1 MIQTIEKKILEDS
14 KEIVC
19 LHISNRQG
27 ASVALCNYGAR
38 WTSCIV
44 PDKEGKME
52 EVLIG
57 LPSIRECLGDTYYK
71 GATVGRVAN
80 RIANASFQL
89 KGKTYHLDL
98 NDGKN
103 SNHGG
108 FHGFSHQVWDYK
120 VQDESNQVI
129 FSLHSPDGEGGF
141 PGNVDV
147 KVTYTWTDDN
157 QLIIEHQGVTDED
170 TYLNMTCHAYLNLSG
185 RETEIY
191 EHLLEIPA
199 SQILETTDEYIPTG
213 KLLDVEGTPFDFQK
227 LRKIGV
233 IEDIDNESMR
243 QNRGYNH
250 CYSLLHSPICHQNSS
265 SQRSQENNFQQELH
279 QAALLLEPKTGR
291 KLQVC
296 TSLPGVLIYSA
307 GFLPHPSTGICFE
320 TQYWPDTPNHPEF
333 PSCLLRKGE
342 NYHETTVFHFST
354 SNSQIEGAADA
365 PLMFKR
371 TFEA

>member
-1 MIQTIEKKILEDS
+1 MIQTIEKKISEDG

-19 LHISNRQG
+19 LRITNNKG
-27 ASVALCNYGAR
+27 TSVAFCNYGAR

-52 EVLIG
+52 EVLVG
-57 LPSIRECLGDTYYK
+57 LPSIQECIADTFYK

-80 RIANASFQL
+80 RIAHASFQL
-89 KGKTYHLDL
+89 KGRTYHLDP

-108 FHGFSHQVWDYK
+108 FHGFSHRVWAYAF
-120 VQDESNQVI
+120 SNEGNQII
-129 FSLHSPDGEGGF
+129 FSLHSPDGEDGF

-157 QLIIEHQGVTDED
+157 QLIIEHQGITDED
-170 TYLNMTCHAYLNLSG
+170 TFLNMTCHAYLNLSG
-185 RETEIY
+185 KETEIY
-191 EHLLEIPA
+191 EHLLEIPS

-213 KLLDVEGTPFDFQK
+213 KLLDVMGTPFDFLS

-250 CYSLLHSPICHQNSS
+250 CYSLLKAPVC
-265 SQRSQENNFQQELH
+265 QQKMH
-279 QAALLLEPKTGR
+279 QAAFLLEPLSGR

-333 PSCLLRKGE
+333 PSCLLRKGAT
-342 NYHETTVFHFST
+342 YHETTVFHFST
-354 SNSQIEGAADA
+354 SNSQMEGAADA

>member
-1 MIQTIEKKILEDS
+1 MIQITEKKKSRDG
-14 KEIVC
+14 KEIVG
-19 LHISNRQG
+19 LRITNREG

-44 PDKEGKME
+44 PDKNGKME

-57 LPSIRECLGDTYYK
+57 LPSIQSCLDDTYYK

-89 KGKTYHLDL
+89 KGKTYQLDL

-108 FHGFSHQVWDYK
+108 FHGFSHQVWDYALPHG
-120 VQDESNQVI
+120 DNQVV
-129 FSLHSPDGEGGF
+129 FSLHSPDGDGGF
-141 PGNVDV
+141 PGNVVV

-185 RETEIY
+185 KESEIY
-191 EHLLEIPA
+191 EHLLEIPS

-213 KLLDVEGTPFDFQK
+213 KLLGVKGTPFDFQN
-227 LRKIGV
+227 LRKIGI
-233 IEDIDNESMR
+233 IEDIDDKSMR

-250 CYSLLHSPICHQNSS
+250 CYSLLNAPICQQNM
-265 SQRSQENNFQQELH
+265 LH
-279 QAALLLEPKTGR
+279 AALLQETTSGR

-354 SNSQIEGAADA
+354 SNSQMEGAADA

>member
-1 MIQTIEKKILEDS
+1 MIQTIEKKISEDG

-19 LHISNRQG
+19 LRITNNKG
-27 ASVALCNYGAR
+27 TSVAFCNYGAR

-44 PDKEGKME
+44 PDKEGNME
-52 EVLIG
+52 EVLVG
-57 LPSIRECLGDTYYK
+57 LPSIQECIADTYYK

-80 RIANASFQL
+80 RIAHASFQL
-89 KGKTYHLDL
+89 KGRTYHLDP

-108 FHGFSHQVWDYK
+108 FHGFSHRVWDYAF
-120 VQDESNQVI
+120 SNEGNQII
-129 FSLHSPDGEGGF
+129 FSLHSPDGEDGF

-157 QLIIEHQGVTDED
+157 QLIIEHQGITDED
-170 TYLNMTCHAYLNLSG
+170 TFLNMTCHAYLNLSG
-185 RETEIY
+185 KETEIY
-191 EHLLEIPA
+191 EHLLEIPS

-213 KLLDVEGTPFDFQK
+213 KLLDVMGTPFDFQS

-250 CYSLLHSPICHQNSS
+250 CYSLLKAPVC
-265 SQRSQENNFQQELH
+265 QQKMH
-279 QAALLLEPKTGR
+279 QAAFLLEPLSGR

-342 NYHETTVFHFST
+342 TYHETTVFHFST
-354 SNSQIEGAADA
+354 SNSQMEGAADA